1 MLYTLAI
8 QNNNGFTTGEYR
20 ADTEPVVGET
30 VTVTLHDHNG
40 HIIQV
45 GGTVVEILDAKEY

>member
-20 ADTEPVVGET
+20 ADTAPAVGDT
-30 VTVTLHDHNG
+30 VTVNLHDQNG
-40 HIIQV
+40 QFIAV
-45 GGTVVEILDAKEY
+45 TGAVVEILDIREC

>member
-30 VTVTLHDHNG
+30 VTVTLHDYNG
-40 HIIQV
+40 RLIQV
-45 GGTVVEILDAKEY
+45 SGTVVEILETKEY